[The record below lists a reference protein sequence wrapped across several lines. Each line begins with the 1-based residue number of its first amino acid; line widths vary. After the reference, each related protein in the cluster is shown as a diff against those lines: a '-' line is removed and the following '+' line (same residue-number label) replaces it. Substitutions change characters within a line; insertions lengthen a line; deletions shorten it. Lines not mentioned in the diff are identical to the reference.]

1 MPNNKFTYWNEVWE
15 SNVDVANNRSIVHCK
30 VHLKANGSGWQT
42 GNRYN
47 GNVNICGINH
57 GFSWSPG
64 NNNFP
69 YGSHNDVIIAEFSD
83 WIAHDSAGNL
93 IANISSS
100 YNASGG
106 YSPGYCEAYSTLNC
120 TSIPRAAAITEAPDF
135 TDEDNPTIKYNNP
148 ARYAV
153 SSLQTCI
160 SWTGGDDIKY
170 RDVDKA
176 SNTYIYNFTEE
187 ERNLLRNACK
197 NQKSIRVK
205 FYVKTVLGEN
215 TYYSILERTCTIINA
230 NPTFTDYTVTDNNT
244 NTVNLT
250 GSNQKYIKGYSN
262 VLITIPLANK
272 AVAKKNA
279 IMTKYTCNA
288 KEVNYSNST
297 NVTIQ
302 LNNIINNTLDVFAVD
317 SRGNSTKVTKNINII
332 DYKNIII
339 KNIIAKRNG
348 ATQSSN
354 LAFNGEFTNI
364 NFGKIQ
370 NVLTSVK
377 YRYKTKDSSNWSNY
391 IDILNKMQITSN
403 TFKFDS
409 NIVGDL
415 AAEGFKMENN
425 YDIEVEIKD
434 KLSTYTISTVL
445 QSAKPLM
452 AFKPSKGVA
461 VGSAYD
467 ENLGG
472 DLQVKN
478 LVAENINFAK
488 RNFLKIELFLNEQI
502 KTINAEK
509 WGKISENLTK
519 TIDNKLSSVSGNVIT
534 INNSG
539 LYLIIA
545 SYNFKYNGYSGNL
558 LSINDKYI
566 NQKHEAQYNFEP
578 RTIHDFHTCYLNSGD
593 RINFGIYTDSAGTF
607 EHRITKIL
615 LIKLI

>member
-93 IANISSS
+93 MANISSS

-106 YSPGYCEAYSTLNC
+106 YSPGYCEAYSALNC
-120 TSIPRAAAITEAPDF
+120 TSIPRAATINEAPDF
-135 TDEDNPTIKYNNP
+135 TDEASPTIKYNNP
-148 ARYAV
+148 ARDVV

-170 RDVDKA
+170 RDINKN
-176 SNTYIYNFTEE
+176 SNVYQYVFTEE

-205 FYVKTVLGEN
+205 FYVKTVLGGN

-230 NPTFTDYTVTDNNT
+230 NPTFTDYTVIDNNT

-262 VLITIPLANK
+262 ALITIPLANK

-288 KEVNYSNST
+288 KEVNYSNSA

-415 AAEGFKMENN
+415 AAEGFKMEHN

-478 LVAENINFAK
+478 LVAENINFVNK
-488 RNFLKIELFLNEQI
+488 LTPFSRMTCKESCSE
-502 KTINAEK
+502 NASK
-509 WGKISENLTK
+509 WGAFRPKFNLEYGNLVDFINNEIIIK
-519 TIDNKLSSVSGNVIT
+519 ESGNYIVNFNSSINFSGT
-534 INNSG
+534 IGLWIDINNRYVNNDIHS
-539 LYLIIA
+539 I
-545 SYNFKYNGYSGNL
+545 NGYSQ
-558 LSINDKYI
+558 LSYTYIEHLQKGDKI
-566 NQKHEAQYNFEP
+566 KG
-578 RTIHDFHTCYLNSGD
+578 I
-593 RINFGIYTDSAGTF
+593 IYTDNAGNIT
-607 EHRITKIL
+607 HRTSIINIFKI
-615 LIKLI
+615 I